1 MEQRPASSR
10 GASLSPSGSGAKV
23 PSSPL
28 SKEPAVPT
36 APSSTPPGTAT
47 AADGLSFAQR
57 KALSSRSS
65 STKSSIIEGNHLM
78 RGVDRPLPGDMP
90 YRRKSQAQ
98 PALAKKKS
106 AYYENE
112 FAATRESNPALD
124 RVRNEAIVM
133 AELKTNVIIDDE
145 FSFITDF
152 SYHISNRYQRP
163 MSSVVVNVQHSMC
176 IMFGGSFEPAYTL
189 TIHALPS
196 LVQPTTNKRNAALMQ
211 THIQDTLGVPASRG
225 YVRFEATPE
234 ANMAYGGKTV
244 AGEMDDIDRN
254 QKDGAAIDRAPSRAA
269 AKTKKMLGV
278 RSLPG
283 LRPTPSM
290 SIREEA
296 KLPTPPSSMDDTPMI
311 ATTIPEH
318 PPTPPKS
325 EQETEEKP
333 TKVAVRK
340 KSFVPPRSAGR
351 TASTSQG
358 LDGKLEKESIRRD
371 VFQHCDR

>member
-1 MEQRPASSR
+1 MEHRPASSR
-10 GASLSPSGSGAKV
+10 GATSLSPYGSGAKV

-28 SKEPAVPT
+28 SKEPAVPAT
-36 APSSTPPGTAT
+36 PSSTPPGTAT
-47 AADGLSFAQR
+47 AAADSLSFAQR
-57 KALSSRSS
+57 KALSSSRSS
-65 STKSSIIEGNHLM
+65 STKSSIVEGNHLM
-78 RGVDRPLPGDMP
+78 RGVDRPLPGDML

-112 FAATRESNPALD
+112 FAATRKSNPALD

-163 MSSVVVNVQHSMC
+163 MSSIVVNVQHSMC
-176 IMFGGSFEPAYTL
+176 IMFGGSFDPAYTL

-269 AKTKKMLGV
+269 TKTKKMLGV

-283 LRPTPSM
+283 LRPSSSM
-290 SIREEA
+290 SMREEA

-311 ATTIPEH
+311 TTTIPEH

-325 EQETEEKP
+325 EKENEEKP
-333 TKVAVRK
+333 MKVAVRK
-340 KSFVPPRSAGR
+340 KSFVSSLFGGRS
-351 TASTSQG
+351 ST
-358 LDGKLEKESIRRD
+358 RD
-371 VFQHCDR
+371 KRPKTSGAAV

>member
-10 GASLSPSGSGAKV
+10 GAKV
-23 PSSPL
+23 PSSPR
-28 SKEPAVPT
+28 SKEPTVPAT
-36 APSSTPPGTAT
+36 PSSTPPGTASA

-65 STKSSIIEGNHLM
+65 SKSSIVEGNHLL
-78 RGVDRPLPGDMP
+78 RSVDRPLPGDMI
-90 YRRKSQAQ
+90 YRRKSQVQ

-112 FAATRESNPALD
+112 FAATRESNPAMD

-163 MSSVVVNVQHSMC
+163 MSSIVVNVQHSMC
-176 IMFGGSFEPAYTL
+176 IMFGGSFDPAYTL

-196 LVQPTTNKRNAALMQ
+196 LVQPTTNKRNAALIQ

-234 ANMAYGGKTV
+234 ANTAYGGKTV
-244 AGEMDDIDRN
+244 AGEMDDVDRN
-254 QKDGAAIDRAPSRAA
+254 RKDGAAIDRTPSRAA
-269 AKTKKMLGV
+269 KSTKKMLGV

-283 LRPTPSM
+283 LRPSSAMSM
-290 SIREEA
+290 REEA

-325 EQETEEKP
+325 EQEPEEKP
-333 TKVAVRK
+333 AKVAVRK
-340 KSFVPPRSAGR
+340 KSFVSSLFGGR
-351 TASTSQG
+351 GSTK
-358 LDGKLEKESIRRD
+358 DRRPKTSGAM
-371 VFQHCDR
+371 V

>member
-10 GASLSPSGSGAKV
+10 GAKV
-23 PSSPL
+23 PSSPR
-28 SKEPAVPT
+28 SREPAVPAT
-36 APSSTPPGTAT
+36 PSSTPPGTAT
-47 AADGLSFAQR
+47 AAAAAAAADSLSFAQR

-65 STKSSIIEGNHLM
+65 SKSSIVEGNHLL
-78 RGVDRPLPGDMP
+78 RSVDRPLPGDML
-90 YRRKSQAQ
+90 YRRKSQTQ

-163 MSSVVVNVQHSMC
+163 MSSIVVNVQHSMC

-244 AGEMDDIDRN
+244 AGEMDDVDRN
-254 QKDGAAIDRAPSRAA
+254 RKDGAAIDRAPSRT
-269 AKTKKMLGV
+269 AKSAKKMLGV
-278 RSLPG
+278 RVI
-283 LRPTPSM
+283 PTRSPAIFSHVDA
-290 SIREEA
+290 RGGKA
-296 KLPTPPSSMDDTPMI
+296 ADPPSSMDDTPMI

-318 PPTPPKS
+318 PPTPPKAS
-325 EQETEEKP
+325 RN
-333 TKVAVRK
+333 RK
-340 KSFVPPRSAGR
+340 RSR
-351 TASTSQG
+351 S
-358 LDGKLEKESIRRD
+358 K
-371 VFQHCDR
+371 